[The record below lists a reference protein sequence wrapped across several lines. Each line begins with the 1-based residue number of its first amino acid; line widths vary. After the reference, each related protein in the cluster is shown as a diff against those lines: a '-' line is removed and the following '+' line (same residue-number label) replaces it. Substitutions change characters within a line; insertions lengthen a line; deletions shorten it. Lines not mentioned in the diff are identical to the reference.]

1 MAFSINKTA
10 DFSNRLSLN
19 DALYDQKLD
28 AVAKIYLKLSRQLDL
43 KFVELVELLIE
54 KSIEYASR
62 NFEYKEMD
70 KITRGDAGDH
80 AYDFLVN
87 YRYLGRSIEQ
97 FQKITL
103 AELSKSNENYD
114 LPVEIVQKS
123 LSSGQVV
130 IAYKH
135 FGENIFRCIIEHQNF
150 NCHVSKAKSFSESKY
165 ELQGLIRDKQEV
177 NRALS
182 NSQLIK
188 ILLSEI
194 DFNSAKEIM
203 FHIPRSDYDLPINV
217 LLDNEGDYI
226 GLKYDI
232 SVLPSILPKRIKENF

>member
-1 MAFSINKTA
+1 MGKSFSDSKKDDRTYLTHEKNSSLWDHFIFEKLLDQLSSFSSSEQSKYKFDRDISASLFSMAFSINKTA

-80 AYDFLVN
+80 AYGFLVN

-103 AELSKSNENYD
+103 AELSKSN
-114 LPVEIVQKS
+114 
-123 LSSGQVV
+123 
-130 IAYKH
+130 
-135 FGENIFRCIIEHQNF
+135 
-150 NCHVSKAKSFSESKY
+150 
-165 ELQGLIRDKQEV
+165 
-177 NRALS
+177 
-182 NSQLIK
+182 K
-188 ILLSEI
+188 IMI
-194 DFNSAKEIM
+194 C
-203 FHIPRSDYDLPINV
+203 P
-217 LLDNEGDYI
+217 
-226 GLKYDI
+226 
-232 SVLPSILPKRIKENF
+232 